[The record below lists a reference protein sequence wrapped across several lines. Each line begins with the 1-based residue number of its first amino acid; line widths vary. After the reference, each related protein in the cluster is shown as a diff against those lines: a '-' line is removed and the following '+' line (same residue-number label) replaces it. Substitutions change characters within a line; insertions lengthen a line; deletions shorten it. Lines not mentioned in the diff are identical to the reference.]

1 MVLPCLYLRFIGMAA
16 FQQGESCMKKHF
28 STIIFILIFLTGLFL
43 LLYPT
48 VSDWYNSLFQIE
60 IIESYTKDVEKL
72 DDETYNRLLSEAR
85 NYNEVISSKEQN
97 YILSDREQKE
107 YNSLLDISDSGIM
120 SYIEI
125 PVINVKLAIYHGTSE
140 AVLSSGVGHI
150 PGSSLPV
157 GGESTH
163 CVVSGHRGLP
173 SAKLFSNLDEL
184 VIGDVFTLYTL
195 EEMLTYEID
204 KIQVVLP
211 EEIDGLAIKKGK
223 DYCTLV
229 TCTPYGI
236 NTHRLLVRG
245 HRIEKIRE
253 TVVADAVK
261 VDKIIIS
268 LVVGI
273 LPALVIIIVI
283 LRGRKGERQ

>member
-1 MVLPCLYLRFIGMAA
+1 MLLCLYLKVTGIAA
-16 FQQGESCMKKHF
+16 SWQGESCMKRHF
-28 STIIFILIFLTGLFL
+28 STIVFIIIFITGLSL

-60 IIESYTKDVEKL
+60 VIESYAQDVGKL

-85 NYNEVISSKEQN
+85 NYNEVISTKEQN

-107 YNSLLDISDSGIM
+107 YNSLLDISNSGIM
-120 SYIEI
+120 GYIEI

-184 VIGDVFTLYTL
+184 VIGDIFTLYTL
-195 EEMLTYEID
+195 EEMLTYEVD
-204 KIQVVLP
+204 KIQIVLP
-211 EEIDGLAIKKGK
+211 EEIDGLAVKKGK

-245 HRIEKIRE
+245 HRVEKNQEI
-253 TVVADAVK
+253 VVADAVK
-261 VDKIIIS
+261 MDKISVLITI
-268 LVVGI
+268 GT
-273 LPALVIIIVI
+273 LPVLVIVTIII
-283 LRGRKGERQ
+283 KGKKGERQ

>member
-1 MVLPCLYLRFIGMAA
+1 MLLCLYLKVTGIAA
-16 FQQGESCMKKHF
+16 SWQGESCMKRHF
-28 STIIFILIFLTGLFL
+28 STIVFIIIFITGLSL

-60 IIESYTKDVEKL
+60 VIESYAQDVGKL

-85 NYNEVISSKEQN
+85 NYNEVISTKEQN

-107 YNSLLDISDSGIM
+107 YNSLLDISNSGIM
-120 SYIEI
+120 GYIEI

-163 CVVSGHRGLP
+163 CVISGHRGLP

-184 VIGDVFTLYTL
+184 VIGDIFTLYTL
-195 EEMLTYEID
+195 EEMLTYEVD
-204 KIQVVLP
+204 KIQIVLP
-211 EEIDGLAIKKGK
+211 EETDGLAVKKGK

-245 HRIEKIRE
+245 HRVEKNQEI
-253 TVVADAVK
+253 VVADAVK
-261 VDKIIIS
+261 MDKISVLIMIGTLPV
-268 LVVGI
+268 LVI
-273 LPALVIIIVI
+273 VIIII
-283 LRGRKGERQ
+283 KGKKGERQ

>member
-1 MVLPCLYLRFIGMAA
+1 MLLCLYLKVTGIAA
-16 FQQGESCMKKHF
+16 SWQGESCMKRHF
-28 STIIFILIFLTGLFL
+28 STIVFIIIFITGLSL

-60 IIESYTKDVEKL
+60 VIESYAQDVGKL

-85 NYNEVISSKEQN
+85 NYNEVISTKEQN

-107 YNSLLDISDSGIM
+107 YNSLLDISNSGIM
-120 SYIEI
+120 GYIEI

-184 VIGDVFTLYTL
+184 VIGDIFTLYTL
-195 EEMLTYEID
+195 EEMLTYEVD
-204 KIQVVLP
+204 KIQIVLP
-211 EEIDGLAIKKGK
+211 EETDGLAVKKGK

-245 HRIEKIRE
+245 HRVEKNQEI
-253 TVVADAVK
+253 VVADAVK
-261 VDKIIIS
+261 MDKISVLIMIGTLPV
-268 LVVGI
+268 LVI
-273 LPALVIIIVI
+273 VIIII
-283 LRGRKGERQ
+283 NGKKGERQ

>member
-1 MVLPCLYLRFIGMAA
+1 
-16 FQQGESCMKKHF
+16 MKKHF
-28 STIIFILIFLTGLFL
+28 STIIFILIFLTGLSL

-60 IIESYTKDVEKL
+60 VIESYTKDVEKL

-85 NYNEVISSKEQN
+85 NYNEAISEKEQN

-107 YNSLLDISDSGIM
+107 YNSLLNISGSGIM
-120 SYIEI
+120 GYIEI

-184 VIGDVFTLYTL
+184 VIGDIFTLYTL

-211 EEIDGLAIKKGK
+211 EEIDGLAVKKGK

-283 LRGRKGERQ
+283 LRGRKGERR